1 MRFIILKKPAYFI
14 HKRISII
21 FLYYFITQYPKN
33 QPIKNTPYIF
43 LKNFFDFLKKE
54 ANMA

>member
-1 MRFIILKKPAYFI
+1 MEYTLNIY
-14 HKRISII
+14 S
-21 FLYYFITQYPKN
+21 N